1 MMPEI
6 EIRDAADIATLQ
18 DALLEMKC
26 MGLKLSVRI
35 MAEKGA

>member
-1 MMPEI
+1 MIPDI
-6 EIRDAADIATLQ
+6 EIKDAADIATLQ

-35 MAEKGA
+35 LAEEKA